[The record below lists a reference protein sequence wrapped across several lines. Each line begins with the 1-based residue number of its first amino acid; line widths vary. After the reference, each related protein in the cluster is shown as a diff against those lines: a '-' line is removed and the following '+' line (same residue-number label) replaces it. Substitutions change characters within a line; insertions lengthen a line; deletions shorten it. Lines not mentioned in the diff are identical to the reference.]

1 MKHLLLLLM
10 LFPFFGIGQAVP
22 RLQEASHTF
31 TLQDDSLSV
40 YQTAKFHS
48 LDDWFVDSLHIASS
62 SSQITLNIYYYP
74 DLQAHPAFQSPH
86 TSYNLDT
93 FFIHNLSPAYY
104 TLIVNSY
111 EWGDSLDNNFN
122 YYEFYTLRDSDTSYF
137 QVLSNNSI
145 SFTESPVSFYP
156 NPATEK
162 LTIDGLKPEDGK
174 VEVSIL
180 DMNGK
185 EILQAQVSYQQP
197 SLTLPA
203 LPKGTYLM
211 KTSTSSVFQKLL
223 IE

>member
-1 MKHLLLLLM
+1 M
-10 LFPFFGIGQAVP
+10 LFPFFGIGQTVP

-48 LDDWFVDSLHIASS
+48 LDDWFVDSLYIVSS

-74 DLQAHPAFQSPH
+74 DLQAHTGFETPH
-86 TSYNLDT
+86 TSYTLDT
-93 FFIHNLSPAYY
+93 FTITNLSPAYY
-104 TLIVNSY
+104 SLIVNSY

-137 QVLSNNSI
+137 HVLSDNSI
-145 SFTESPVSFYP
+145 SFTKTPISFYP

-162 LTIDGLKPEDGK
+162 LTIEGLKPEDGE
-174 VEVSIL
+174 VEVSIME
-180 DMNGK
+180 MNGK
-185 EILQAQVSYQQP
+185 EIFQAQVSYQQP

-203 LPKGTYLM
+203 LPKGTYLV